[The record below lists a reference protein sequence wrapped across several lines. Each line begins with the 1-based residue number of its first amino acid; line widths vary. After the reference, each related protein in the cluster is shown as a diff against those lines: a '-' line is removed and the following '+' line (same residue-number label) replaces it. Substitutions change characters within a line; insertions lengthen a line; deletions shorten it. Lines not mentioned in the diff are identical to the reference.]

1 MTNLYIAKDGD
12 PTAIPESK
20 SLTILMGGSDDVFY
34 YSGDMNQAIK
44 NNRIFQTSFS
54 DTDGIGSILPPKSK
68 MNLIEERLTK
78 RKWLC

>member
-1 MTNLYIAKDGD
+1 MY
-12 PTAIPESK
+12 
-20 SLTILMGGSDDVFY
+20 F

-78 RKWLC
+78 GSGCADKTRHQLIR

>member
-1 MTNLYIAKDGD
+1 MTNLYMPKDDD

-54 DTDGIGSILPPKSK
+54 DTDGIGSILRQKAK
-68 MNLIEERLTK
+68 
-78 RKWLC
+78 